1 MKTIADALIEEGWQ
15 KGWHEG
21 QARGLA
27 EGQARGL
34 AEGQAKGLAEGQAK
48 GLAEAVLR
56 LLSVRGLVVDERT
69 RMDILSCKDLDLL
82 NRWFEQAVTAKSLL
96 ELENL

>member
-1 MKTIADALIEEGWQ
+1 MKTIADELIEEGWQ

-21 QARGLA
+21 QA
-27 EGQARGL
+27 
-34 AEGQAKGLAEGQAK
+34 K

-56 LLSVRGLVVDERT
+56 LLATRGLIVDETT
-69 RMDILSCKDLDLL
+69 RVRILACKDLGLL
-82 NRWFEQAVTAKSLL
+82 NRWFEQALNAKSLL